1 MQAAAASLPSRANP
15 MIQKSTVVLALTTV
29 IVAGAIGYAALRQPS
44 PPAAAVPAIAQDA
57 SVGPAA
63 SPPIPTRA
71 SPTPPGVANHALP
84 PEHEPEDGMDADELM
99 LRGIQKLDASF
110 QAEPIAP
117 RWAAEQ
123 EQMIT
128 ASFSPAALK
137 AAAAPAPVSS
147 AASCRSQT
155 CRITATYKTELDAQV
170 AQLNLLTAISP
181 ALPHAIMGEVPGAD
195 GSVQLVDKATPD
207 KGGPRPNAPRN

>member
-1 MQAAAASLPSRANP
+1 MPSR
-15 MIQKSTVVLALTTV
+15 
-29 IVAGAIGYAALRQPS
+29 PS
-44 PPAAAVPAIAQDA
+44 PAPQ
-57 SVGPAA
+57 
-63 SPPIPTRA
+63 
-71 SPTPPGVANHALP
+71 GVASHVLP
-84 PEHEPEDGMDADELM
+84 PEHEAEDAMDQDERV
-99 LRGIQKLDASF
+99 LRGIQKLEAKF

-170 AQLNLLTAISP
+170 AQLNLVTAIAPS
-181 ALPHAIMGEVPGAD
+181 LPHAIMGEVTGAD
-195 GSVQLVDKATPD
+195 GSVQLFVYATPD
-207 KGGPRPNAPRN
+207 NGGPPPPAALQH